1 MTSRNRGLPHAA
13 ALRLLV
19 IVVVTACGDAAGLSS
34 EITTSGP
41 SFADIT
47 RDGDAWVA
55 ETRFY
60 FRNFDYLS
68 IGFDRHVPGT
78 PTSEGIVFLIPGF
91 TGEGSYRLGG
101 ATDSTPAG
109 GYGETD
115 ASTNTGWGVTTI
127 DGRPGLLR
135 ITGFDPTDSTVA
147 GTFRF
152 IVQIDPSRPSTVTTF
167 EGSFRVRPS
176 EQLPAESFR
185 RLD

>member
-13 ALRLLV
+13 AWRLLV

-55 ETRFY
+55 GTRFY
-60 FRNFDYLS
+60 FRNGDYLS
-68 IGFDRHVPGT
+68 IGFGRYAPGS
-78 PTSEGIVFLIPGF
+78 PTSEGIGFLVPGF

-101 ATDSTPAG
+101 VTDSTPAA
-109 GYGETD
+109 GYGSSE
-115 ASTNTGWGVTTI
+115 SGTNLGVWFNTV
-127 DGRPGLLR
+127 DSKPGVLR

-152 IVQIDPSRPSTVTTF
+152 VVLLDLSRPSTATTF

-176 EQLPAESFR
+176 EQLPAGSSR